1 MKPYNMKL
9 TRRSNRRDDDDY
21 YYDDYYYDDDRYYN
35 GGGHGVTYWHMPSWN
50 QWGSSSSSSNDAWGY
65 RFEEWGSSSS
75 SKDGWGEAHSINKPS
90 PSPTTAKPTT
100 AKPAGVA
107 GAGVTGAGVTGAP
120 TSAKSNKGS
129 KGGNTVKVSKSS
141 KGKTKKTQQ
150 PTSKSSKGKTG
161 KIQPVPDDPILTQ
174 LISHTDF
181 SYVFKESIE
190 HLQDKSMSMII

>member
-107 GAGVTGAGVTGAP
+107 GAGVTGAP
-120 TSAKSNKGS
+120 TLAKSNKGS

-141 KGKTKKTQQ
+141 KGKTKKTQR

-161 KIQPVPDDPILTQ
+161 KIQPVTDDPILTQ
-174 LISHTDF
+174 LTSHTDF
-181 SYVFKESIE
+181 SYVFIESIE
-190 HLQDKSMSMII
+190 HLQDKSMSMIT